1 MYTAGQC
8 KFIKKIN
15 VMEFVLGAS
24 KYPRV
29 TREELPRKQEMQ
41 LWETFRCFKLMAEFY
56 QVYKILQYRKLSWK
70 QIQQMVNE

>member
-15 VMEFVLGAS
+15 AVEFVLGAS

-41 LWETFRCFKLMAEFY
+41 LRETIKVF
-56 QVYKILQYRKLSWK
+56 
-70 QIQQMVNE
+70 